1 MGSTD
6 KEQMTR
12 THAVMFLPLLL
23 ASWLGS
29 TSSEFQVRLTDGS
42 TSCSGRVEVNKDGR
56 WGNVCDDG
64 WDIKDAQIVCRQI
77 GCGAAKLASASAMF
91 GSGSESTPILM
102 KDVECS
108 GTENDLGQC
117 QHEENVNPPCDHS
130 EDAGVI
136 CEDPLAIRVVNGP
149 NNCSGRL
156 EVKHKDKWG
165 TVCQDRWDMRD
176 TRVACKQLGCRR
188 PVSANKCDIF
198 GKGSGPIWLDEV
210 NCTGRESTLAE
221 CKASALGVHDCTHRE
236 DIGIECMEPVKVR
249 LVDGPDA
256 CSGRLEVYYKHEWG
270 TVCNDYW
277 DFKDAEVVCRE
288 LACGGPKKHKLPRP
302 KSDKAPERIWLDDV
316 NCRGDEIS
324 LEYCQHRT
332 WGYHDCNHKED
343 VSVSCSAWSSISGTV

>member
-136 CEDPLAIRVVNGP
+136 CE
-149 NNCSGRL
+149 
-156 EVKHKDKWG
+156 
-165 TVCQDRWDMRD
+165 
-176 TRVACKQLGCRR
+176 
-188 PVSANKCDIF
+188 
-198 GKGSGPIWLDEV
+198 
-210 NCTGRESTLAE
+210 
-221 CKASALGVHDCTHRE
+221 
-236 DIGIECMEPVKVR
+236 EPVKVR